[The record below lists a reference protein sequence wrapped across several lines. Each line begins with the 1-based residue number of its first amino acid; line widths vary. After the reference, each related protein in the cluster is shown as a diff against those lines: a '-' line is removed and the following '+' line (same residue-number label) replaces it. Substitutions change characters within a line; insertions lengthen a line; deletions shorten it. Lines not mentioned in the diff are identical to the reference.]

1 LGLFDRLANH
11 VMDQL
16 FYNPVYAVELGVCL
30 ADGAEEH
37 DAVVEHATCY
47 INDDPEAQPWL
58 E

>member
-1 LGLFDRLANH
+1 
-11 VMDQL
+11 MDQL

-47 INDDPEAQPWL
+47 IDDDPKAQPWL